1 MEKNIQEENH
11 STEIIEEILEL
22 SRDNQKLLRNPDS
35 KLNDSIDELKERLD
49 LTLSK
54 VERNI
59 DFEERRMPRKYK
71 SMFMEE
77 LIHSILPDCQKQY
90 AFLIVLS
97 MVQDK
102 LPWIYNIG
110 KELLEMLSSE
120 NSIDVKR
127 ESINNFR
134 RIMEVSFEHPMMRE
148 VYMRKKDD
156 YILMRDME
164 HILMELVGALEKEII
179 D

>member
-1 MEKNIQEENH
+1 
-11 STEIIEEILEL
+11 
-22 SRDNQKLLRNPDS
+22 
-35 KLNDSIDELKERLD
+35 
-49 LTLSK
+49 
-54 VERNI
+54 
-59 DFEERRMPRKYK
+59 
-71 SMFMEE
+71 
-77 LIHSILPDCQKQY
+77 
-90 AFLIVLS
+90 

-164 HILMELVGALEKEII
+164 HMLMELVGALEKEII

>member
-1 MEKNIQEENH
+1 M
-11 STEIIEEILEL
+11 EL
-22 SRDNQKLLRNPDS
+22 SRDNQKLLRNPS
-35 KLNDSIDELKERLD
+35 TKLNDSIDELKERLD
-49 LTLSK
+49 VTLSRI
-54 VERNI
+54 ERNI

-127 ESINNFR
+127 KSIDNFR
-134 RIMEVSFEHPMMRE
+134 RIMEISFEHPMMRE

-156 YILMRDME
+156 YMLMRDME
-164 HILMELVGALEKEII
+164 HMLMELVCELENEMIG
-179 D
+179 